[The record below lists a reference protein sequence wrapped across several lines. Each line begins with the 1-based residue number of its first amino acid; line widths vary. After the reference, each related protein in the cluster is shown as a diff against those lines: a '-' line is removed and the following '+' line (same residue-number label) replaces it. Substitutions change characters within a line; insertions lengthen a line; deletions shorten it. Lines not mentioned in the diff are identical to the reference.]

1 MSLHRQSTPTRAAKS
16 VRARHVPQRTCV
28 GCREEQPKRALVRVV
43 RGADGRVSLDPTG
56 KAAGRGAYLCTRS
69 ACWATAFE
77 RGALARALRTTLVPE
92 DRAALEQ
99 YQREMLVAD
108 AE

>member
-1 MSLHRQSTPTRAAKS
+1 
-16 VRARHVPQRTCV
+16 VRI
-28 GCREEQPKRALVRVV
+28 VRS
-43 RGADGRVSLDPTG
+43 ADGRVGVDVTG

-69 ACWATAFE
+69 TCWAMAFQ

-92 DRAALEQ
+92 DRAALER
-99 YQREMLVAD
+99 YQQERLVAD